1 MLYMY
6 TIEVEDLSISKTF
19 VLESFLAPVQSV
31 NGMAGA
37 VTIDPIKIG
46 LGNVNNTADVDK
58 PISLSVSGALVTLKQ
73 QVESELVSLEQKI
86 LSQVQ
91 LSSQADLEF
100 QVGLYSGIDFL
111 NVYYPRNIAEKPKSV
126 TCSIENN
133 IDNLIYNHQISNV
146 TNVGFDIEFS
156 DYLSSDGYIL
166 HVVASI

>member
-1 MLYMY
+1 MY
-6 TIEVEDLSISKTF
+6 TIEIQDLSRTNEI
-19 VLESFLAPVQSV
+19 VLETSLAPVQSV
-31 NGMAGA
+31 NGMVGA
-37 VTIDPIKIG
+37 INITPEKVG
-46 LGNVNNTADVDK
+46 LGNVNNTSDMDK
-58 PISLSVSGALVTLKQ
+58 PVSFPISGALIA
-73 QVESELVSLEQKI
+73 LEQKI

-91 LSSQADLEF
+91 LSSQEDLEF

-111 NVYYPRNIAEKPKSV
+111 NVHYPRNLTQKPKSV

-146 TNVGFDIEFS
+146 TNVSFDIEFS